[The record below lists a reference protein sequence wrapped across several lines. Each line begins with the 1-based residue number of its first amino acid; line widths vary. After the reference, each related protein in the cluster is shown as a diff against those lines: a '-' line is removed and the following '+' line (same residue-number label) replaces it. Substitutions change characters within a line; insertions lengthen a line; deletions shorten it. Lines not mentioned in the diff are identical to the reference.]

1 MDLLEKRKCQQIGF
15 EFMRIVTFWHILH
28 HTQHQEGD
36 EMYNFLQSS
45 IDKNLLKYILDNTNT
60 NTKVNAE
67 IRGIV
72 DSLSNENKENMLR
85 DINAISQMSSE
96 CVDSR
101 ELYETLNK
109 MVVPTARF
117 DYEDF
122 FPTMR
127 RKNQYQAACFENF
140 GMGTGAGADEGAGVG
155 AGVGAGAGPTWGL
168 NLVQEELCERYTRTN
183 SSKITRE
190 RAIIDLSRCRS
201 VIGTMCA
208 FSAYYEGRTYVFFG
222 EMHKKPDH
230 NVPYDPNSISIYSFL
245 QCIFEVSPEMK
256 YDLFIEEASENDKS
270 LSVGDG
276 DRDKSMLSFTDNYF
290 ENYLKLRTR
299 DFEDIHPNLRVHN
312 LDARERAYGFFDFP
326 KRILVRK
333 PSENLYELLED
344 PVITKELNKLKNEN
358 IKNYLLNFAKLKI
371 DFAVNYFTGAN
382 VGDDNKIS
390 LFARNPLGS
399 GAYNNDIRLSP
410 SPNSRNLEELLES
423 FRSEEDLETSEF
435 VSNIYAALTDVYASA
450 RMLRKF
456 EDFESNYVIVFA
468 GAGHTINYFE
478 IFSNLPGCRIIQSI
492 NRTIENPG
500 IFWQRGI
507 VYRQYLRNISTTEV
521 ITARALAQE
530 YFGISPHVLETNFR
544 SPFSFKIFSQINIHQ
559 SLEKISKELLV
570 ICDLTKALANR
581 EINVWLN
588 ELFYRALY
596 KYYVY
601 LNVYLNK
608 IEIVADGEFYNKLL
622 KTLEFFVR
630 NSKTNY
636 TKFHETLF
644 GLLLKAS
651 PNVHKRR
658 KR

>member
-1 MDLLEKRKCQQIGF
+1 MDLLEKRKCQHIGF
-15 EFMRIVTFWHILH
+15 EFMRIVTFFHILN

-36 EMYNFLQSS
+36 EMYNFIRSS
-45 IDKNLLKYILDNTNT
+45 IDKKLLKYISDNTYAEE
-60 NTKVNAE
+60 VNAE
-67 IRGIV
+67 IREIV

-85 DINAISQMSSE
+85 DINTVSKMSSE
-96 CVDSR
+96 CVNSR
-101 ELYETLNK
+101 ELYETLK
-109 MVVPTARF
+109 EMIVPTAGF
-117 DYEDF
+117 VYEDF
-122 FPTMR
+122 FEKLR
-127 RKNQYQAACFENF
+127 RENQYHSACFENF
-140 GMGTGAGADEGAGVG
+140 GSSSGSSSSSVSSSSSSGSSS
-155 AGVGAGAGPTWGL
+155 GPTWGL

-230 NVPYDPNSISIYSFL
+230 NVPYDPDSISIYSFL
-245 QCIFEVSPEMK
+245 QCIFEVSPENK

-276 DRDKSMLSFTDNYF
+276 DRDKSMLSFTDDYF
-290 ENYLKLRTR
+290 ENYLKLKTR

-312 LDARERAYGFFDFP
+312 LDARERAYGYFDFP

-333 PSENLYELLED
+333 PSGNLYELLED

-358 IKNYLLNFAKLKI
+358 IKNYLLNFGKLKI
-371 DFAVNYFTGAN
+371 DFAVNYYTGAN
-382 VGDDNKIS
+382 VGSDNKIS
-390 LFARNPLGS
+390 LFAQNPLGS
-399 GAYNNDIRLSP
+399 GAYNNDIRISP
-410 SPNSRNLEELLES
+410 SRNPQNLEKLLES
-423 FRSEEDLETSEF
+423 FRSEEDLETSQF

-468 GAGHTINYFE
+468 GAGHTMNYFE

-492 NRTIENPG
+492 NRTVENPG
-500 IFWQRGI
+500 IFWQSGI
-507 VYRQYLRNISTTEV
+507 IYRQYLRNISTTEV

-544 SPFSFKIFSQINIHQ
+544 YPFSFQIFSQINIHQ

-608 IEIVADGEFYNKLL
+608 IEIVADGEFYNKLF

-630 NSKTNY
+630 NSRTNY